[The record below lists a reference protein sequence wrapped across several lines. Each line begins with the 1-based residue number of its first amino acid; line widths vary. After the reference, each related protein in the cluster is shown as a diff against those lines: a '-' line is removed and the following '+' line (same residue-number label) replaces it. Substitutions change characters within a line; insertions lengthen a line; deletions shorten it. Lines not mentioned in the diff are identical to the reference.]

1 MRRDETK
8 IHVEEQ
14 EVSIIRHAAGVFFSD
29 DQFTP
34 DGGAKAKL
42 IRYGGISG
50 RGIKP
55 GSHLCLSASPSPSP
69 GPDPSGDCDN
79 SVHQYRLMDHFE
91 PPFVPWF
98 CICNGRC
105 MEKITA
111 QISTMLQGGFA
122 VQDLL

>member
-34 DGGAKAKL
+34 DGGANAKL

-50 RGIKP
+50 ADQARITFVP
-55 GSHLCLSASPSPSP
+55 ERLPLSFSRP
-69 GPDPSGDCDN
+69 GP
-79 SVHQYRLMDHFE
+79 QWRL
-91 PPFVPWF
+91 
-98 CICNGRC
+98 
-105 MEKITA
+105 
-111 QISTMLQGGFA
+111 
-122 VQDLL
+122 